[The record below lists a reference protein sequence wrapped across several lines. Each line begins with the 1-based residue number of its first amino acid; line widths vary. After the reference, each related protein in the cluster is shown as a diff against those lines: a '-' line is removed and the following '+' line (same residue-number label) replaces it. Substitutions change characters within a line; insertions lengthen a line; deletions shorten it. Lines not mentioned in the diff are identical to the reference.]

1 LLFVSVVVAERG
13 FGTTTG
19 VSNAAGEMGGAHP
32 AGRPLL
38 LEGVLALLQVLEMGR
53 GDGSLEPLER
63 EEDRG
68 KKNC

>member
-1 LLFVSVVVAERG
+1 
-13 FGTTTG
+13 
-19 VSNAAGEMGGAHP
+19 
-32 AGRPLL
+32 LL